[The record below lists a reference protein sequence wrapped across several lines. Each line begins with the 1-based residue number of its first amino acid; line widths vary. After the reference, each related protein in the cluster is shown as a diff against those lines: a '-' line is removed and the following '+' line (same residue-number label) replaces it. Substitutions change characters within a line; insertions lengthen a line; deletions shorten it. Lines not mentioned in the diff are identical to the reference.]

1 MKNYIL
7 KQIHF
12 FTKKGENF
20 GKNYKMI
27 NISIDEN
34 ALNAFKAQSD
44 AVKKLIRKQSLAKL
58 ADDVF
63 ANAMARADEHTK
75 SGVMRQ
81 AMYIRKISDLHW
93 QVGIDDV
100 LAPYGKWVHD
110 GSRPHIIQPKRKKWL
125 RWASNGSFVFAKK
138 VNHPGYKGDAFFDKA
153 IDEEVPKFTRW
164 LENEINSMS

>member
-1 MKNYIL
+1 
-7 KQIHF
+7 
-12 FTKKGENF
+12 
-20 GKNYKMI
+20 MI

-93 QVGIDDV
+93 QVGIDDA

-110 GSRPHIIQPKRKKWL
+110 GSRPHTIKPKNRKAL
-125 RWASNGSFVFAKK
+125 RWVKGSNFVFAKK
-138 VNHPGYKGDAFFDKA
+138 VNHPGYKGDAFFELAVRD
-153 IDEEVPKFTRW
+153 EVPRFERW
-164 LENEINSMS
+164 LEREIQRV